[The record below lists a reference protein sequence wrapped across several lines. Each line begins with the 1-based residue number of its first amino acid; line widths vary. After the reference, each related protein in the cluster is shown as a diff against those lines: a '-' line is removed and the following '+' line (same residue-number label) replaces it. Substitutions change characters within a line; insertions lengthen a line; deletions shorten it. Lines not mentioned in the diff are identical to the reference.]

1 MNGEVF
7 VWGGQKGHVYDG
19 GWDLLPRNVVYFY
32 DPDTNTWRK
41 IAAYGDILN
50 SVSVTSSSTYHEGF
64 VYIFA
69 GTRDETE
76 DGERPSPDPSSTN
89 IFSVNV
95 ITGEFRLLPVY
106 GKRPT
111 WRYGAYLWSFQGGL
125 YIFGGQYEKGGMEWN
140 DLQPPEIL
148 GDIDNLLARF
158 DLSTYTWTAI
168 QTIGP
173 RPSPRFDYAMAMIGD
188 QVFVNGGHQG
198 SYGLTDGLTDMYKLD
213 MKTLTWTALRGNGV
227 ENFGHT
233 LSPISNDRLLM
244 VPGAKSNKVW
254 VFDTSRL
261 TWEEKAPIPYWYGMY
276 RRVVMKKKNDS
287 SVICLGG
294 TTGDGSHI
302 GPGGDHV
309 GPGAPL
315 VDHMLVFDIV

>member
-1 MNGEVF
+1 
-7 VWGGQKGHVYDG
+7 
-19 GWDLLPRNVVYFY
+19 
-32 DPDTNTWRK
+32 
-41 IAAYGDILN
+41 
-50 SVSVTSSSTYHEGF
+50 
-64 VYIFA
+64 
-69 GTRDETE
+69 
-76 DGERPSPDPSSTN
+76 
-89 IFSVNV
+89 
-95 ITGEFRLLPVY
+95 LPVY

-111 WRYGAYLWSFQGGL
+111 WRYGTYLWSFQGGL
-125 YIFGGQYEKGGMEWN
+125 YIFGGQYPDGTEWN
-140 DLQPPEIL
+140 DLQPPELL

-173 RPSPRFDYAMAMIGD
+173 RPSPRRDYAMAIIGD
-188 QVFVNGGHQG
+188 QVFINGGSQENDRK
-198 SYGLTDGLTDMYKLD
+198 LTEMYKLD
-213 MKTLTWTALRGNGV
+213 VTTLTWTLLKGNGV

-244 VPGAKSNKVW
+244 VPGTQTNNVW
-254 VFDTSRL
+254 VFDTSTL
-261 TWEEKAPIPYWYGMY
+261 TWEEKAPIPYWYMY